1 MSMSLGKK
9 DQRESV
15 LHCDIEETDSGNTGY
30 DIDIDI
36 DIEGEE
42 KSILPA
48 RMCPSC
54 QQHLPSSCPV
64 RTRDLRNREEK

>member
-1 MSMSLGKK
+1 MSMSMSLGRK

-15 LHCDIEETDSGNTGY
+15 LHCDVEETDSGNTGY
-30 DIDIDI
+30 DVDI

-42 KSILPA
+42 KSLLPA

-54 QQHLPSSCPV
+54 QQHLPSSCPA
-64 RTRDLRNREEK
+64 RTRDLRNREGK

>member
-1 MSMSLGKK
+1 MSMPLSRK
-9 DQRESV
+9 DQREIV
-15 LHCDIEETDSGNTGY
+15 LHCDVEETDSGNTGY
-30 DIDIDI
+30 DVDI

-64 RTRDLRNREEK
+64 RTRDLRNRGGK

>member
-1 MSMSLGKK
+1 MSMSLSRK
-9 DQRESV
+9 DQREIV
-15 LHCDIEETDSGNTGY
+15 LHCDVEETDSGNTGH
-30 DIDIDI
+30 DIDI

-64 RTRDLRNREEK
+64 RTRDLRNRGGK

>member
-1 MSMSLGKK
+1 MSMSSSRK

-15 LHCDIEETDSGNTGY
+15 LHCDVEETDSGNTGY
-30 DIDIDI
+30 DIDI